1 MVQYVDMSQ
10 MSISTDTQ
18 LRALKLLKAITKDDA
33 SGKEFF
39 EFGYNIMR
47 DRWDSVNKIISMSKR
62 FSSQEI
68 SPQYCTYFKRVIEPS
83 PAYVWLKC
91 EREEDSNCNDVL
103 RAAKIIARP
112 GTRFDVEDRFAR
124 LTSLK
129 GQDDFD
135 MLLYRLKQL
144 VLTTSSEEGAKAAIS
159 FLKVNKNHTTKAAPY
174 KAIRKIK
181 MKSQENVAFA

>member
-39 EFGYNIMR
+39 EFGHNIMR

-62 FSSQEI
+62 FSIQEI

-103 RAAKIIARP
+103 RASKIIARP
-112 GTRFDVEDRFAR
+112 GIRFDVEDRFAR